1 MDKPDLQSLLDDLGA
16 RLDTYPLGDSS
27 YTAGWL
33 VEAIAVGGDAIGIA
47 GGDTEENALNA
58 LAWVLFNL

>member
-16 RLDTYPLGDSS
+16 RLDTYPPGDSS
-27 YTAGWL
+27 YAVGWL
-33 VEAIAVGGDAIGIA
+33 VEAVDAEGDSIGIA

-58 LAWVLFNL
+58 MTWVLFNL